1 MDEFFRI
8 INSDRFDGMA
18 QIQYKNTDGYDYY
31 LSNLKKLLTSSMSY
45 KDKALS
51 VVIEQGNN
59 PYLVALLDSVIKS
72 IASSPVQSVKQDVH
86 TSFSEVFKV
95 AKDALDKK
103 NMDDLK

>member
-1 MDEFFRI
+1 
-8 INSDRFDGMA
+8 
-18 QIQYKNTDGYDYY
+18 
-31 LSNLKKLLTSSMSY
+31 MSY
-45 KDKALS
+45 KDEALS

-59 PYLVALLDSVIKS
+59 PYLVALLDSVIKN

-86 TSFSEVFKV
+86 TPFSEVFKA